1 MQVTPANRS
10 YIHQQEGQGQDLDQV
25 AAAQDLPLEAQV

>member
-10 YIHQQEGQGQDLDQV
+10 YIQQEGQGQDLDQV